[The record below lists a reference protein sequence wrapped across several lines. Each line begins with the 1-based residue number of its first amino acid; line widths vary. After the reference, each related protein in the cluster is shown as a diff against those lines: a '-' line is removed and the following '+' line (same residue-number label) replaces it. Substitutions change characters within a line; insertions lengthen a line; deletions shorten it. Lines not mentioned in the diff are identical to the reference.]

1 MLEEAR
7 GGGIKHTQGG
17 LLVEEKDIDFVRQ
30 EGRRENHRIEIML
43 FSLEGRK
50 LAVIR
55 PQDKVGASELW
66 AGNSHW
72 VSMLRLI
79 CSLLFHRVGGG
90 GANAWPGSTEPGVV
104 NEFVIH
110 QHQSII
116 IIRKPSQRMP

>member
-7 GGGIKHTQGG
+7 GDGIKHTPGG
-17 LLVEEKDIDFVRQ
+17 LPFAC
-30 EGRRENHRIEIML
+30 GRGGHRFCEARRKKIEIML

-72 VSMLRLI
+72 VSTLRLI
-79 CSLLFHRVGGG
+79 CSLLFHRVGSG
-90 GANAWPGSTEPGVV
+90 GANEWPGSTEPGMVKEV
-104 NEFVIH
+104 VIH
-110 QHQSII
+110 QHKSII
-116 IIRKPSQRMP
+116 II